1 MQQMNSSEWDNASKL
16 YAFLGNSLLT
26 PIRRTE
32 HVGLAP
38 EFWESIGTLFDGA
51 IEEPAQALAAYA
63 RARECEDEQRVLQDI
78 SVEFTH
84 LFVGPPAPAASPWET
99 TNGEVPT
106 SVGFGEATF
115 DMRRRLREVGLSV
128 QNENHQYEDHMGIEL
143 LYVSVLCKR
152 VAAREGASEDVCE
165 FITAHPLAWIEHFK
179 DKVAAAAPSGYYQL
193 LLELAIALMTWQV
206 AALSAWE
213 LS

>member
-1 MQQMNSSEWDNASKL
+1 MQQLNSEKWEEASEL

-32 HVGLAP
+32 HVGINP

-51 IEEPAQALAAYA
+51 LEAPALALVEYA
-63 RARECEDEQRVLQDI
+63 RSRANEEEKDVLQDI

-84 LFVGPPAPAASPWET
+84 LFVGPPSPFAPPWET
-99 TNGEVPT
+99 TNGKVPT

-143 LYVSVLCKR
+143 LYLSVLCKR
-152 VAAREGASEDVCE
+152 AASGESTSEDACA
-165 FITAHPLAWIEHFK
+165 FIEEHPLAWIGRFK
-179 DKVAAAAPSGYYQL
+179 DKVAAAAPGGYYQL
-193 LLELAIALMTWQV
+193 LLELAQATMTWHV
-206 AALSAWE
+206 RE
-213 LS
+213 